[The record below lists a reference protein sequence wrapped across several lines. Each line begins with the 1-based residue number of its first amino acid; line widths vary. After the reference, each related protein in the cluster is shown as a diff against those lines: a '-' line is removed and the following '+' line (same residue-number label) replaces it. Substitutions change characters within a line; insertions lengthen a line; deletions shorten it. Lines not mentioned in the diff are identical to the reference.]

1 MEFLIGY
8 VESPMDTLLHH
19 QSRQL
24 FRAVATALNRGMPF
38 DGDPRKSLWEKLALE
53 VAQEHCVKS
62 FFRTQKRCDADGKT
76 IPIPSGHRR
85 TRDY

>member
-38 DGDPRKSLWEKLALE
+38 DGDPRKSLWEKWALE
-53 VAQEHCVKS
+53 VAQEHCVNFLPVLTS
-62 FFRTQKRCDADGKT
+62 REMQARPGLARNHCL
-76 IPIPSGHRR
+76 SQ
-85 TRDY
+85 

>member
-8 VESPMDTLLHH
+8 VGNHEPLMDTLLHH

-24 FRAVATALNRGMPF
+24 FQAVATALNGGMPF

-53 VAQEHCVKS
+53 VVQEHCVNFLPVLTS
-62 FFRTQKRCDADGKT
+62 PEMQARPGLAHNHCLSQ
-76 IPIPSGHRR
+76 
-85 TRDY
+85 